1 LLSGV
6 QQESV
11 NTLAGGS
18 SNNASTIIINNN
30 NSSSFAFPTG
40 LDFETTYNLTIN
52 NDNNATIGYSCYIS
66 DSSSNQNPIT
76 NTQNGMFT
84 TTTTTTAAVAQHNV
98 VKMLADTI
106 SNSKKVRKRCCYD

>member
-1 LLSGV
+1 MLSGV
-6 QQESV
+6 QQESA

-18 SNNASTIIINNN
+18 SNNASTITIIIIN

-40 LDFETTYNLTIN
+40 LDFETAYNLTVN
-52 NDNNATIGYSCYIS
+52 NDNKATIDYSCYIS

-84 TTTTTTAAVAQHNV
+84 TTTTTTSAP
-98 VKMLADTI
+98 
-106 SNSKKVRKRCCYD
+106 SR